1 MIKVAHAQRLVM
13 QRRRVP
19 VLDSFFDHM
28 SMLFWPRFKGIFDA
42 NVKSLKNANP
52 KKLGTIDLTPH
63 YVSRRYAEFVSS
75 ILTLQGGSGDSFG
88 IAGGGENML
97 MMNLKQLRVE
107 IINLLERLGSQLSSG
122 KEQKVFLINN
132 IDQMLSVFGER
143 RVMSEEVEKLEDMLM
158 QQSELF
164 AEEALREAFPQLLSF
179 VLQTERT
186 MAAAGM
192 TAGQG
197 KGAGA
202 GTGAGAGS
210 FSLDAGVVGGLVKD
224 FASSWRTGIQQLN
237 DDILSYF
244 TNFRNGMEI
253 LKQVLTQLL
262 LYYTRFQDIIKK
274 AWARPPPFSKDVV
287 TTSTILQEIKRY
299 SRAF

>member
-1 MIKVAHAQRLVM
+1 M

-28 SMLFWPRFKGIFDA
+28 SMLFWPRFKYVFDA
-42 NVKSLKNANP
+42 NVKSLKGANP

-63 YVSRRYAEFVSS
+63 YVSRRYAEYVSS

-97 MMNLKQLRVE
+97 MMNLKQLRTE
-107 IINLLERLGSQLSSG
+107 IISLLERLGSQLG
-122 KEQKVFLINN
+122 TNKEPKVFLINN
-132 IDQMLSVFGER
+132 IDQMLSVFQER

-158 QQSELF
+158 QQTELF
-164 AEEALREAFPQLLSF
+164 AEEALREAFPRLLSF
-179 VLQTERT
+179 VLQTERA
-186 MAAAGM
+186 MAG
-192 TAGQG
+192 G
-197 KGAGA
+197 GAG
-202 GTGAGAGS
+202 GQSRSGGS
-210 FSLDAGVVGGLVKD
+210 FNLDEGVVGALVKE
-224 FASSWRTGIQQLN
+224 FATSWRTGIQQLN

-274 AWARPPPFSKDVV
+274 AWPRPPLFSKDVV